1 MNEPREPAK
10 TRGAPESDKTPPSAP
25 HEVAGAEDEGA
36 KAPVAMDPR
45 IRAAWREWLAALASD
60 AEAALAASHVYADL
74 TPAARDAWLDALAED
89 GPELSVPL
97 VAVYAP
103 LLAVE
108 SDPARRER
116 MEEAIT
122 TELAFT
128 SPLGGSVRALRGMA
142 PGGSRVVAL
151 VEPIYLC
158 FVRVLW
164 CRYVPDEGFV
174 WARHDSLLV
183 DGDAPRTGCVVD
195 GVALEATPLTPV
207 IEELAH
213 AILAHRRR
221 GGEMPPSLHEFAGL
235 FDADLEA
242 SDGLD

>member
-1 MNEPREPAK
+1 MNEPREPANP
-10 TRGAPESDKTPPSAP
+10 RSAPESDKTPPSAP
-25 HEVAGAEDEGA
+25 RDDGAPEGAEAQG
-36 KAPVAMDPR
+36 PVPMDPR

-74 TPAARDAWLDALAED
+74 SPAARDAWLDALAED

-97 VAVYAP
+97 LAVYAP

-108 SDPARRER
+108 SDPVRRER
-116 MEEAIT
+116 MEEIIAN
-122 TELAFT
+122 EAAFA
-128 SPLGGSVRALRGMA
+128 SGLGRSVRALCGMA

-151 VEPIYLC
+151 VEPVYLC

-164 CRYVPDEGFV
+164 CRYLPDEGFA

-183 DGDAPRTGCVVD
+183 DEDAPRSGCVVD
-195 GVALEATPLTPV
+195 GVVLETTPLTPV

-221 GGEMPPSLHEFAGL
+221 GGELPPSLHEFAGL

-242 SDGLD
+242 SDGIL

>member
-1 MNEPREPAK
+1 MNEPREPANP
-10 TRGAPESDKTPPSAP
+10 RGAPESDKTPPSAP
-25 HEVAGAEDEGA
+25 RDVAGGKDDGA
-36 KAPVAMDPR
+36 AAPIATDPR

-60 AEAALAASHVYADL
+60 AEAALAAAHVYADL

-97 VAVYAP
+97 LAVYAP

-108 SDPARRER
+108 GDPARRER
-116 MEEAIT
+116 MEEAIAS
-122 TELAFT
+122 EMAFA
-128 SPLGGSVRALRGMA
+128 SPMGRSVRALRGMA
-142 PGGSRVVAL
+142 PGGARVVAL
-151 VEPIYLC
+151 VEPVYLC

-164 CRYVPDEGFV
+164 CRYLPDEGFL

-183 DGDAPRTGCVVD
+183 DRDAPCSGAVVE